1 MNQDVNA
8 NPTTVVQLPTIAS
21 IHQAQ
26 SSNSTTLLPSNPS
39 NMILN
44 STSNLPQPDPPYLA
58 LTAQQR
64 DLQKLLMASI
74 KRKVNNKP
82 EDVDVREAFGL
93 KRITIT
99 KTPPA
104 PAPAI
109 AKPTPYSKAA
119 EEAII
124 AGAIKSEKAVSNDGP
139 SLGTYKIPTPQNPPP
154 PSSKSSKPSN
164 ESKPAKEKSKS
175 KPKPAKKETK
185 EEPKPVPKEKP
196 KEKPKDKEELARLSK
211 EKEEKNALRL
221 KQLNTEL
228 LAWKHRSF
236 FLQEAKPVQLLR
248 KRCFRDSLLQEVQ
261 WMAIDFR
268 QERRWKLAMQQTLSA
283 SCVEHVKER
292 LLSLY
297 HRSEEEMRPLKAI
310 CQALCGRVE
319 RFWGRFRPQSFPSVE
334 SMRAGAQDTQ
344 RFLYEVIDEALPSV
358 VERLHARRP
367 VFDLDAPL
375 PPKHADALQ
384 RVGLI
389 NSIGYG
395 AILSGTP
402 HGGKTTVSARLLR
415 EWYRQA
421 ATSEEA
427 TCGRFSVVVVPWYA
441 VSLWQYK
448 LHSLGLVVELW
459 HFYSSK
465 PPSETQVV
473 LLSNKDIISFI
484 SYLRSF
490 DKSPLIGVI
499 IDCRD
504 LVVELV
510 KSTSND
516 EVIKGTKK
524 SEESYAWMRLFF
536 STISSDLANR
546 CIIVDD
552 LESCGADRNLL
563 LAALIPYFHL
573 YKHSPTP
580 HRRCLD
586 FMERLKVNL
595 SVEVSKVHEFHKNK
609 TFLLIF

>member
-1 MNQDVNA
+1 MNQDGNA
-8 NPTTVVQLPTIAS
+8 NPPHVVQLPTIAS
-21 IHQAQ
+21 IHQTP
-26 SSNSTTLLPSNPS
+26 SSHSTSHLPSNPHD
-39 NMILN
+39 MILN

-93 KRITIT
+93 KRTVT
-99 KTPPA
+99 KIPSVPA
-104 PAPAI
+104 PSIP
-109 AKPTPYSKAA
+109 KPTPYSKAA
-119 EEAII
+119 EQAII
-124 AGAIKSEKAVSNDGP
+124 AGAIKSEKPVHNDGP
-139 SLGTYKIPTPQNPPP
+139 ILGTYKIPNPPP
-154 PSSKSSKPSN
+154 PSKSSAKPSS
-164 ESKPAKEKSKS
+164 EPKPAKEKSKS
-175 KPKPAKKETK
+175 KAKSAPKKETK
-185 EEPKPVPKEKP
+185 EESKPAPKEKP
-196 KEKPKDKEELARLSK
+196 KAAAPKDKEELARLSK

-221 KQLNTEL
+221 KQLNNEL
-228 LAWKHRSF
+228 HAWKHRSF

-248 KRCFRDSLLQEVQ
+248 KRCFRDNLLQEAQ

-268 QERRWKLAMQQTLSA
+268 QERRWKLATQQTISA
-283 SCVEHVKER
+283 SCAEHVKEK

-297 HRSEEEMRPLKAI
+297 HRSEEEVRPLKAV
-310 CQALCGRVE
+310 CQVLCGHVE

-334 SMRAGAQDTQ
+334 SGRAGPLSGDAQ
-344 RFLYEVIDEALPSV
+344 RFLYEVIDEALPSL
-358 VERLHARRP
+358 VERLHTRRQ
-367 VFDLDAPL
+367 VFELDCPL
-375 PPKHADALQ
+375 SPKHADALQ

-389 NSIGYG
+389 NSTGHG
-395 AILSGTP
+395 AVLCGTP
-402 HGGKTTVSARLLR
+402 HGGKTTVSGLLLR
-415 EWYRQA
+415 EWFRRA
-421 ATSEEA
+421 AMSGEDA
-427 TCGRFSVVVVPWYA
+427 CGRFSVVVVPWYA

-448 LHSLGLVVELW
+448 LHALGLKVEFW
-459 HFYSSK
+459 HYFYSK
-465 PPSETQVV
+465 PPNETHVV

-484 SYLRSF
+484 SFLRSF
-490 DKSPLIGVI
+490 DKSPLLGVI

-504 LVVELV
+504 FVVELV

-516 EVIKGTKK
+516 DVIKGTKK
-524 SEESYAWMRLFF
+524 TEESYAWMRLFF
-536 STISSDLANR
+536 STISSELVNR

-595 SVEVSKVHEFHKNK
+595 SVDSSKVCN
-609 TFLLIF
+609 LC